1 MFNEGANHRF
11 QLVRYDCVVICLFNL
26 STLPD
31 IELSERKILAVILF
45 NPKNWVLQRYT
56 I

>member
-1 MFNEGANHRF
+1 MFNEGTNHRL